1 MSLEPIGAITL
12 VLGLF
17 CLIIGYRATAVV
29 FVTMTV
35 MGSAAAILIGGANIQ
50 PAHLFVLFVAV
61 STLMWRRM
69 AVDALDAL
77 RAPEPGFWLLCLIL
91 YGVAS
96 SYVLPRLLADTSLIL
111 PLGAS
116 QHLGSVDGLVPLGP
130 ISSNTTQSIYLV
142 GDLAC
147 FAMVVGI
154 GSHRAGFEA
163 LAAGL
168 IGYAVANI
176 AFAIIDV
183 GTSVTGTQDFLNFMR
198 NAQYTFHDEESV
210 GDMRRIIGSWPEASA
225 FAGTSLGPLGF
236 TGTLWLCGRRTV
248 LTGTLAV
255 LTLALIVLSTSST
268 GLVGAVLVLTLLY
281 AMALRRCGLGA
292 EGRTSAIAVLFGPLM
307 LAIIVLILMVDSS
320 VAARVYAYVDTL
332 ILSKSTTSSGMQ
344 RSSWNAY
351 AWQNFLDSYGLGVG
365 LGTNRTSSF
374 PLALLSNVGMPGA
387 VFFTLFAVSA
397 LGRQRG
403 VPRSLPAD
411 IRLAARNGCL
421 GLLGASLI
429 AGPTVDQGLLFF
441 VLAGLACAEPERVR
455 IGVAQSAH
463 ALTEDR
469 FPGSERQVPPSAVGA

>member
-17 CLIIGYRATAVV
+17 CLMVGYRATTVV
-29 FVTMTV
+29 FVMMTV

-50 PAHLFVLFVAV
+50 PAHLFVLFVALA
-61 STLMWRRM
+61 TLLWRRM
-69 AVDALDAL
+69 AVDSLDAL
-77 RAPEPGFWLLCLIL
+77 RPPEPGFWLLCLVL
-91 YGVAS
+91 YGAAS
-96 SYVLPRLLADTSLIL
+96 GYILPRLLADTSLIL

-116 QHLGSVDGLVPLGP
+116 QHLGSGDGLVPLGP

-163 LAAGL
+163 LATGL
-168 IGYAVANI
+168 IGYAAANI
-176 AFAIIDV
+176 VFAVLDV
-183 GTSVTGTQDFLNFMR
+183 GTSATGTQEFLQFMR

-225 FAGTSLGPLGF
+225 FAGTSLAPLAF
-236 TGTLWLCGRRTV
+236 AGTLWLCGRRTV

-268 GLVGAVLVLTLLY
+268 GLVGAVFVLALLY
-281 AMALRRCGLGA
+281 ATALRRCGLCA
-292 EGRTSAIAVLFGPLM
+292 EGRTSAIAVVFGPPALV
-307 LAIIVLILMVDSS
+307 IIVLILMIDSS
-320 VAARVYAYVDTL
+320 VAERVYAYVDTL
-332 ILSKSTTSSGMQ
+332 ILSKSTTSSGVQ

-374 PLALLSNVGMPGA
+374 PLAVLSNVGVPGA
-387 VFFTLFAVSA
+387 VFYTLFAVSA
-397 LGRQRG
+397 LGRRRG
-403 VPRSLPAD
+403 APRSLSAD

-429 AGPTVDQGLLFF
+429 AGPTVDQGLLFY
-441 VLAGLACAEPERVR
+441 VLAGLSCTEPERVSA
-455 IGVAQSAH
+455 GVARPAG
-463 ALTEDR
+463 ARTEA
-469 FPGSERQVPPSAVGA
+469 QVSPV